1 MSLTH
6 ILQEGGPASKSQAP
20 QIPQLSLQ
28 PGIFEFQIARPGGLI
43 YQALFDRGI
52 VYQDA
57 FEQRH
62 GIDISIRALRHRIPV
77 AALVPYLAHFEQ
89 TSQGRYFGGWRI
101 LNLSFLGRPGM
112 AEAMALCFQSED
124 RRWKIV
130 AVGLGEHMEGD
141 VLVWGELTQ
150 QERSTLRHYQWP
162 KETLGKFGEPSPAW
176 KEQREVALARGGGSR
191 PLSAVDYA
199 LGLRGVTRRPER
211 CIPTSTPP
219 GVAIPKLGGNKEHP
233 IAELKGNYENL

>member
-6 ILQEGGPASKSQAP
+6 ILQEGGPASESQAP
-20 QIPQLSLQ
+20 QIAQLDLQ

-112 AEAMALCFQSED
+112 AEAVALCFQSED

-141 VLVWGELTQ
+141 VGRADAAGGEHVKALSVAKGDFGKIWGAEPGMEGTK
-150 QERSTLRHYQWP
+150 RGR
-162 KETLGKFGEPSPAW
+162 LGAWRREQTSFGRGLCIGTTWGYEKAREIYPYVDAAW
-176 KEQREVALARGGGSR
+176 GGDTDIGRE
-191 PLSAVDYA
+191 
-199 LGLRGVTRRPER
+199 
-211 CIPTSTPP
+211 
-219 GVAIPKLGGNKEHP
+219 
-233 IAELKGNYENL
+233 